1 MASIDEGG
9 GGGHKKGPGV
19 KKAKKLSTRVDMT
32 PMVDLGFLLITF
44 FIFTTTM
51 SSPTTMQLFMPK
63 DTDDKDQNKAKESG
77 ALTIMLGKN
86 NVVYVYRGQLLP
98 DASNFHTT
106 TFKSVRDTIIQ
117 MKKDVINA
125 HVHDAG
131 CTKIQED
138 ARVGNPK
145 LNIPPDPNWKNACL
159 DKDLVI
165 VIKPDDEA
173 TYKNTIDIL
182 DEMAIS
188 AIKRYAMVDLFP
200 AEKELIKKTEGGN

>member
-106 TFKSVRDTIIQ
+106 TFKGVRDTIIQ

>member
-1 MASIDEGG
+1 
-9 GGGHKKGPGV
+9 
-19 KKAKKLSTRVDMT
+19 
-32 PMVDLGFLLITF
+32 
-44 FIFTTTM
+44 
-51 SSPTTMQLFMPK
+51 
-63 DTDDKDQNKAKESG
+63 
-77 ALTIMLGKN
+77 
-86 NVVYVYRGQLLP
+86 
-98 DASNFHTT
+98 
-106 TFKSVRDTIIQ
+106 